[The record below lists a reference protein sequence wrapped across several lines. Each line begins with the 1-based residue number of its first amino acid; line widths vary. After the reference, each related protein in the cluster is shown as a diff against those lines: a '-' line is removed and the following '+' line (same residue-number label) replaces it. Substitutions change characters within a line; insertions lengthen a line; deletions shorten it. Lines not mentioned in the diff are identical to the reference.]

1 MTFER
6 ARLLQRASELAFE
19 YEKENRGCA
28 QAVLAALQ
36 DVFGVRDDI
45 VFKSA
50 SGLSGGAGLT
60 TLGSCGALSGGV
72 MAIGMFFGRERSE
85 FKDPQRKRMVAYR
98 LAKEL
103 CIRFEQKYGSVIC
116 GEIQKTYLGK
126 KFDLWNPEEYADFDA
141 VAYRENRCPELV
153 AQAAIWTAEI
163 ILDELEKT
171 GRIDEIR
178 SALAQT

>member
-1 MTFER
+1 MEIER
-6 ARLLQRASELAFE
+6 ARLLQKVSELAFK

-36 DVFGVRDDI
+36 DAFGMQDDM

-60 TLGSCGALSGGV
+60 THGSCGALSGGV
-72 MAIGMFFGRERSE
+72 MMIGMFFGRERRD
-85 FKDPQRKRMVAYR
+85 FKDPERKRMIAYR
-98 LAKEL
+98 LAKDL
-103 CIRFEQKYGSVIC
+103 CVRFEQKYGSVVC
-116 GEIQKTYLGK
+116 AEIQENYLGR
-126 KFDLWNPEEYADFDA
+126 KFNLWNPEEYKAFDA
-141 VAYRENRCPELV
+141 IAYQENKCPELV

-171 GRIDEIR
+171 GKINEIKSTVR
-178 SALAQT
+178 QR